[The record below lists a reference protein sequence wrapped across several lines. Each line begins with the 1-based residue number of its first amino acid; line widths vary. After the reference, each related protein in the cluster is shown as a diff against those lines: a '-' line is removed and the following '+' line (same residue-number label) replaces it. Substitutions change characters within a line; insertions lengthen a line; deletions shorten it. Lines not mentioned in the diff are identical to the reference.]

1 MAHELLRAGDKED
14 CVFIVP
20 KQCEV
25 GDDCH
30 EQQALSARPP
40 PRLAHPRDA
49 GSQVIVDA
57 DRSEQ
62 QRDVLGIPP
71 SVENERC
78 NGQPARREAVADACQ
93 REKSQ
98 HDDGKEYKDEWERIK

>member
-1 MAHELLRAGDKED
+1 MTHELLRSGDEED
-14 CVFIVP
+14 RVFVVP
-20 KQCEV
+20 EQSEV
-25 GDDCH
+25 GDDCE
-30 EQQALSARPP
+30 EQQALSARPLS
-40 PRLAHPRDA
+40 RLVHSRDA
-49 GSQVIVDA
+49 GAQVIVDA
-57 DRSEQ
+57 DRREQ
-62 QRDVLGIPP
+62 QRDVVRIPP